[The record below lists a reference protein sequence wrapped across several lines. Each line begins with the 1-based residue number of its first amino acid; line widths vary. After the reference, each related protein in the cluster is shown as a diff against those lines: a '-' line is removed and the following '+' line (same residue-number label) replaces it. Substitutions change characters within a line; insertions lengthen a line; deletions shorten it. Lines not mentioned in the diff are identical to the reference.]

1 MLVDSS
7 DFIVSTT
14 TSFEQEQQNFWSKE
28 TTWCRLERFQMGN
41 RLLLRKSL
49 KPEYLNDDYLRETI
63 RKEYNVGCILSAD
76 TDYVVN
82 YYQLVDTPEACYLTM
97 DFIEGDTLAELAVT
111 EPGFLGQ
118 SRNLER
124 ILLQLL
130 EGLRAIH
137 RCQVVH
143 LDLKPSN
150 IMLTHVSRD
159 VRIIDIGFCY
169 ADSYQT
175 TMGMTTAFAAPEQL
189 DGSGDV
195 DARSDIYALGRILQ
209 WLELELKD
217 HCQWR
222 KNGVYRKLV
231 SRCLRPQKDER
242 WQSVDEMIEFI
253 RQSRLKR
260 TKILKTL
267 VILAL
272 VSILP
277 LTYYA
282 FQQPVR
288 GYDGHTLYG
297 EFSLFNGTCQAVGKI
312 TNDTEDTRWQGNLY
326 ISSEIRHWGIPF
338 TVSGIAD
345 YAFLQ
350 DTSFVTVNLPAS
362 LTRIGADSF
371 KECTRL
377 IAINIPD
384 NVTEIGSAAFWGD
397 SCVKQLKLPASI
409 KVIPEACFHLCAFSS
424 LAIPEGVT
432 DIDIDAFAVCNNL
445 TDLYLPQSLVRLGR
459 GVFWRCESLEKVS
472 LPAGLASIGEYAF
485 LGCAKLRQVENHA
498 SDPQPVMSLFDD
510 SIPDLHLFVPLESV
524 GKYKQSPEWNR
535 LMIEPLPAQ

>member
-14 TSFEQEQQNFWSKE
+14 TSFEQEQQNFWSRE
-28 TTWCRLERFQMGN
+28 TTWCHLERFQMGS

-49 KPEYLNDDYLRETI
+49 KPAYLNDASLRETI
-63 RKEYNVGCILSAD
+63 RKEYHVGTVLSAD
-76 TDYVVN
+76 TDYVVH
-82 YYQLVDTPEACYLTM
+82 YYQLVDSPEACFLTM
-97 DFIEGDTLAELAVT
+97 DFIEGNTLAELVVT

-118 SRNLER
+118 KHNLDR

-130 EGLRAIH
+130 EGLRTFH

-150 IMLTHVSRD
+150 IMLTRVSRD
-159 VRIIDIGFCY
+159 IRIIDIGFCY
-169 ADSYQT
+169 SDSFQT

-189 DGSGDV
+189 DGSGEV
-195 DARSDIYALGRILQ
+195 DARSDIYTIGRILQ
-209 WLELELKD
+209 WLEQELKGQ
-217 HCQWR
+217 CQWR
-222 KNGVYRKLV
+222 NNGVYQKLIN
-231 SRCLRPQKDER
+231 RCLRPLKDER
-242 WQSVDEMIEFI
+242 WQSVDEMIEFV
-253 RQSRLKR
+253 RQSKQKR
-260 TKILKTL
+260 VKMVRACMSIALAG
-267 VILAL
+267 ILA
-272 VSILP
+272 

-282 FQQPVR
+282 FQRPAR

-312 TNDTEDTRWQGNLY
+312 TNDADDPRWQGNLY

-338 TVSGIAD
+338 TVTGIAD

-350 DTSFVTVNLPAS
+350 DTTFVTVNLPSS

-397 SCVKQLKLPASI
+397 SCVEQLKLPASI

-424 LAIPEGVT
+424 LVIPEGVT
-432 DIDIDAFAVCNNL
+432 DIDIDAFAVCTHL
-445 TDLYLPQSLVRLGR
+445 SDLYLPQSLVRLGR
-459 GVFWRCESLEKVS
+459 GVFWRCESLQEVS
-472 LPAGLASIGEYAF
+472 LPASLTSIGEYAF
-485 LGCAKLRQVENHA
+485 MGCTKLRQVENHA

-510 SIPDLHLFVPLESV
+510 SIPELHLLVSPESV
-524 GKYKQSPEWNR
+524 AKYKQSPEWNR
-535 LMIEPLPAQ
+535 LTIEALPAQ